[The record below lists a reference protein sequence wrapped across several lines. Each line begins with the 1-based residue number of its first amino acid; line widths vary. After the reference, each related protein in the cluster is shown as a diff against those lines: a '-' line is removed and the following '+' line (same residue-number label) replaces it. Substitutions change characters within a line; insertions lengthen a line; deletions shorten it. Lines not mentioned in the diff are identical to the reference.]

1 MAKSFSDGLTDK
13 QRKFVDEYLID
24 QNATQAAIR
33 AGYSE
38 KTARAI
44 GHENLT
50 KPDISHAIHDR
61 LREHRERC
69 EVTIDSLTEE
79 LSESRDL
86 ALKTSQASAAVSATL
101 GKAKLHGL
109 LIEKQEQKITADL
122 GLRLSRAKK
131 RLARDND

>member
-1 MAKSFSDGLTDK
+1 
-13 QRKFVDEYLID
+13 
-24 QNATQAAIR
+24 
-33 AGYSE
+33 
-38 KTARAI
+38 
-44 GHENLT
+44 
-50 KPDISHAIHDR
+50 
-61 LREHRERC
+61 
-69 EVTIDSLTEE
+69 VTIDSLTEE
-79 LSESRDL
+79 LSESREL